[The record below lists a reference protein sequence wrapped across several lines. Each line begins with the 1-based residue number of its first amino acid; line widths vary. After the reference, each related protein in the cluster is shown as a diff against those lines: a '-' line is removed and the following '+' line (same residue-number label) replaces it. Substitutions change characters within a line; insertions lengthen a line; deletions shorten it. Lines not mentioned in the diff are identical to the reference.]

1 LARDKKIEIIFKT
14 YKIFKVLLMPGCPPF
29 ATAQQA
35 TQIREALGLEITE
48 KEKEAFKHV
57 PT

>member
-1 LARDKKIEIIFKT
+1 
-14 YKIFKVLLMPGCPPF
+14 MPGCPPF

-35 TQIREALGLEITE
+35 TQIREALGLEISE
-48 KEKEAFKHV
+48 REKEAFKYV